1 MKAKLISVLISTAI
15 LGATASI
22 SNAQTPFISPANIQI
37 ENGVPSI
44 SGIEFSEEQKEKL
57 KELLAE
63 ARSRR
68 SEILTSEEQDSLQA
82 AIMETGTN
90 PREVM
95 KSLNLSREE
104 KKKLRSIQ
112 KWQREE
118 FSNILTEEQ
127 KEKLMKIRQ
136 RKRGGANSNF
146 IPD

>member
-22 SNAQTPFISPANIQI
+22 SNAQPPSISPANIQI

-44 SGIEFSEEQKEKL
+44 PGIEVSEEQKEKL
-57 KELLAE
+57 KELKEE
-63 ARSRR
+63 ARSRI

-82 AIMETGTN
+82 AMETGTN
-90 PREVM
+90 PREVI

-118 FSNILTEEQ
+118 LSNILTDEQ
-127 KEKLMKIRQ
+127 KEKLMEMRQ
-136 RKRGGANSNF
+136 RQRRGANSNF
-146 IPD
+146 IRG